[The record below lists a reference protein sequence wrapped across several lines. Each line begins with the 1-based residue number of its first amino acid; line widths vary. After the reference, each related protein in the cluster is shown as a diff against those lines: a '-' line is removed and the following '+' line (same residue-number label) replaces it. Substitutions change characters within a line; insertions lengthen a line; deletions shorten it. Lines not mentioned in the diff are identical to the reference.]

1 MKITN
6 QETKKLWNNYQL
18 EYQKNH
24 YTQIAVKL
32 NKDTAEKFKNKLKED
47 GIGQSAFI
55 KNAIDLYLG
64 LTPDINDLGIKD
76 ASSQD
81 RTR

>member
-6 QETKKLWNNYQL
+6 QETKKRWNNYQL

-32 NKDTAEKFKNKLKED
+32 NKDKAEKFKNKLKED

-55 KNAIDLYLG
+55 KNAIELYLK
-64 LTPDINDLGIKD
+64 DD
-76 ASSQD
+76 ASRYKNKTSSRD

>member
-1 MKITN
+1 MNIKN
-6 QETKKLWNNYQL
+6 QETRKLWNNYQL

-32 NKDTAEKFKNKLKED
+32 NKDTAEKFKNKLKKD
-47 GIGQSAFI
+47 KISQSAFI
-55 KNAIDLYLG
+55 KNAIELYL
-64 LTPDINDLGIKD
+64 KD
-76 ASSQD
+76 DASGCKNKTSSQD

>member
-47 GIGQSAFI
+47 GISQSAFI
-55 KNAIDLYLG
+55 KNAIELYL
-64 LTPDINDLGIKD
+64 KD
-76 ASSQD
+76 DASGYKNKTSSQD

>member
-1 MKITN
+1 MKTTN
-6 QETKKLWNNYQL
+6 QETKKLWNKYQL

-47 GIGQSAFI
+47 GISQSAFI
-55 KNAIDLYLG
+55 KNAIMWYLG
-64 LTPDINDLGIKD
+64 LNPDINDLDIKD
-76 ASSQD
+76 AASKD
-81 RTR
+81 ITR

>member
-32 NKDTAEKFKNKLKED
+32 NKDTAEKFKKKLKKD
-47 GIGQSAFI
+47 DI
-55 KNAIDLYLG
+55 KIAEFLRNAIELYL
-64 LTPDINDLGIKD
+64 KD
-76 ASSQD
+76 DASGYKNKNSSQD
-81 RTR
+81 GTR